1 MIRNDK
7 GEWVIGFSEY
17 LGYCSGLTAELEALL
32 RGLKVARELGIKK
45 LGIRVDSIVL
55 VGLLTEKRNEHP
67 KYHFLVRQCKQL
79 MDEEGWDVDIKHCF
93 RKTNQVADT
102 LANIGITGRL
112 EMTLYQTPPREIQSI
127 LYADNMGFLWPRL
140 VS

>member
-93 RKTNQVADT
+93 RETNQVADT
-102 LANIGITGRL
+102 LANIGTTGRL

-127 LYADNMGFLWPRL
+127 LYADNVGFLWPRL